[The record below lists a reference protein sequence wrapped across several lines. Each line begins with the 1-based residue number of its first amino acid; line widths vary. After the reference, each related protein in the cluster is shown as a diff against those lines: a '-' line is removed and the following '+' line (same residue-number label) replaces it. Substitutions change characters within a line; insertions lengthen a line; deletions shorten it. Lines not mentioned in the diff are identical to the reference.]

1 MWRGEKEKSREME
14 TTHTTE
20 KPVFVRMK
28 TFATLQEILD
38 DKQFEIFANEEI
50 KRIRLQRSVQP
61 PAGYKWSRGAYEQMT
76 EQSTFSFEYMK
87 AEYPAIVLK
96 QSNLSS
102 AIRRLIEFVM
112 MTAVQK
118 TYQFYTTTE

>member
-1 MWRGEKEKSREME
+1 ME

-20 KPVFVRMK
+20 KPVLVRTK
-28 TFATLQEILD
+28 TFSTLQEILNNE
-38 DKQFEIFANEEI
+38 QFEIFVNEEI
-50 KRIRLQRSVQP
+50 NRIRLQRSVQP
-61 PAGYKWSRGAYEQMT
+61 PSGYKWSRGAYDQMT
-76 EQSTFSFEYMK
+76 EQSKFNFQFMK
-87 AEYPAIVLK
+87 AEYPDIVLK